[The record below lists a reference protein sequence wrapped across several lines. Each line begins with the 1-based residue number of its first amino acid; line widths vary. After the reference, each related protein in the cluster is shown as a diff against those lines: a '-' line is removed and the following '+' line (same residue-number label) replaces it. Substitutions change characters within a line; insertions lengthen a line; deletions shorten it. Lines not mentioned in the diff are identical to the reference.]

1 LAEKLERAVFEQ
13 GGQVQLACT
22 EEFRPGELN
31 GAVTMLQ
38 RMGVITIFSL
48 PTDDPDLRRA
58 IAAIYCEESF
68 FQAENMPT
76 SDAEALTQMLGW
88 LRTLQQESAIKTRQ
102 Q

>member
-1 LAEKLERAVFEQ
+1 
-13 GGQVQLACT
+13 
-22 EEFRPGELN
+22 
-31 GAVTMLQ
+31 MLQ

-48 PTDDPDLRRA
+48 PTDDPDLRQA

-68 FQAENMPT
+68 FQADNMPT